1 MKAIV
6 INGYGSPE
14 VLKYEDYPNPIAGE
28 GEVLVRV
35 AASSVN
41 PFDFKVRSGAMK
53 DFIPLTFPAILGL
66 DVAGTVESVG
76 PGVTSFEAGDKVFAL
91 TSQAYA
97 ELCVVKAANLAEI
110 PEGADLVEMA
120 ALPTVTMTGAQLAS
134 LALGEHSG
142 ATVLVTGA
150 IGNVGRSAVYTAK
163 SRGATV
169 IAGVLKRHVAKAQA
183 VGADNVVALD
193 DAQAVEAL
201 ELVDAV
207 ADTVGGETAD
217 ALIKKVK
224 SGGIFA
230 SALGPPSTAASYPK
244 VQVEPMAVT
253 PDPVLLL
260 EMAEAV
266 QKGAFSIPLGQ
277 KFALADAGKAH
288 AAAEKGSAGK
298 ILLLAR
304 SR

>member
-6 INGYGSPE
+6 IHAYGGPE
-14 VLKYEDYPNPIAGE
+14 VLSYEDCPDPVAGP

-66 DVAGTVESVG
+66 DIAGTVESVG

-97 ELCVVKAANLAEI
+97 ELRVVKAASLAKI
-110 PEGADLVEMA
+110 PQGADLVNMA

-134 LALGEHSG
+134 LALGGHTG
-142 ATVLVTGA
+142 VTLLVTGA
-150 IGNVGRSAVYTAK
+150 VGNVGRSAVYTAK

-183 VGADNVVALD
+183 IGADNVIPP
-193 DAQAVEAL
+193 
-201 ELVDAV
+201 
-207 ADTVGGETAD
+207 TET
-217 ALIKKVK
+217 
-224 SGGIFA
+224 
-230 SALGPPSTAASYPK
+230 
-244 VQVEPMAVT
+244 
-253 PDPVLLL
+253 
-260 EMAEAV
+260 
-266 QKGAFSIPLGQ
+266 
-277 KFALADAGKAH
+277 
-288 AAAEKGSAGK
+288 
-298 ILLLAR
+298 
-304 SR
+304 